1 MFVVQPSGCPPRALD
16 ADRTV
21 RNLHGDAV
29 GTDASPP
36 QTPVSERCAFCSAP
50 LPVDFLTGAGNPET
64 GARHYCCY
72 GCRLLGDRRPAS
84 LPAAEFVAP
93 TANTPWFRIGIGV
106 ALASQAMLLGF
117 AVNLTPPEGGLRW
130 ILHAL
135 LAGSSLVVLAVL
147 GGPLLQTAW
156 ASACRRRITVE
167 MLFLAG
173 IVGAFGASAW
183 STLTG
188 VGAVYY
194 EVVAVLLV
202 VYTVGRTLTAR
213 ARERAFA
220 ESRRLR
226 DTFDTCRRLAADGTA
241 VLTPV
246 AAVEP
251 GDRVRVFPGE
261 PVPVDGRILD
271 GASYLRETPLTG
283 EPFPVVR
290 RAGDRVL
297 AGSWAEDGELLLEAT
312 ASGRSRRLDELLALV
327 EQARDAA
334 VSQRTGPMDL
344 ADRITRW
351 FLPFVLIVSATTF
364 VAWTAHGQAAVGLF
378 NALAVLLV
386 ACPCALGLATPLGLW
401 NALATLAARG
411 MVVRSGDALERLAQV
426 DLVMFDKTGTLSEER
441 QSLVDFVAR
450 EPGQR
455 TWLLHVLREVQSRS
469 PHPAARAFAALEPER
484 DFVPP
489 VILSLKPVPARGI
502 EAWIRDGEREHHL
515 RVGQT
520 DWIGH
525 DSDRRSLAGELRDG
539 STDPVVAIEVD
550 GHLAGLAVVRERVRD
565 SVPDTLRWLGG
576 LGCRITILT
585 GDQVSR
591 ARNLIQSAG
600 APESITAIEGSL
612 NPTGKCDRVA
622 AAEAGGSRV
631 AFVGDGV
638 NDAPALGAA
647 SVGIA
652 LLHGAPLATATADAV
667 LCGDD
672 LLEIPHAIALARRV
686 RGAIR
691 SNLLFAAFYNALG
704 MALAAT
710 GRLHPIT
717 AALLMV
723 GSSTVVSWRALRS
736 GRAGDCH
743 PQSDGRSSD
752 SVPGALRLAIPA
764 TMLMQ
769 IPLVLYL
776 GALAP
781 VPAVLATLV
790 LGALGLGF
798 FRLGRMRRVASGPW
812 GWLVPGLWMTGAML
826 GPGNLGMLLGWWVD
840 AGWGP
845 VMREGVCLCCQSH
858 HYFSLSGRIPW
869 MYLGMLVGGLPAM
882 LPGIAALGGRLGRT
896 ALLGLSA
903 LGMTL
908 GMSSGADA
916 ILRWAG
922 PGHPLQFLLAL
933 GGMTIGMLI
942 GMFFACAAGE
952 AVAAAVLDRPSH
964 SSP

>member
-1 MFVVQPSGCPPRALD
+1 MD

>member
-1 MFVVQPSGCPPRALD
+1 M
-16 ADRTV
+16 
-21 RNLHGDAV
+21 
-29 GTDASPP
+29 GTEASPP
-36 QTPVSERCAFCSAP
+36 QTPVSERCAYCSAP
-50 LPVDFLTGAGNPET
+50 LPVDFLKGAGNAQAAP
-64 GARHYCCY
+64 RHYCCY
-72 GCRLLGDRRPAS
+72 GCRLLGEQRPAS

-93 TANTPWFRIGIGV
+93 SAPTPWFRIGIGV

-156 ASACRRRITVE
+156 ASARRRRITVE

-183 STLTG
+183 STISR

-312 ASGRSRRLDELLALV
+312 ASGRARRLDELLALV

-334 VSQRTGPMDL
+334 VSPRSGPMDL

-351 FLPFVLIVSATTF
+351 FLPIVLGVSVATF
-364 VAWTAHGQAAVGLF
+364 VVWTAHGQASVGLF

-411 MVVRSGDALERLAQV
+411 VVVRSGDALERLALV
-426 DLVMFDKTGTLSEER
+426 DQVMFDKTGTLSEER
-441 QSLVDFVAR
+441 QSLLDFVAR
-450 EPGQR
+450 EPGR
-455 TWLLHVLREVQSRS
+455 RAGLLHLLREVQCRS

-484 DFVPP
+484 DLVPP
-489 VILSLKPVPARGI
+489 AILSLKPVPARGI
-502 EAWIRDGEREHHL
+502 EAWIRDGDREHHL
-515 RVGQT
+515 RVGQP

-525 DSDRRSLAGELRDG
+525 NAERALLSAELRNVG
-539 STDPVVAIEVD
+539 SDPVVAIELD
-550 GHLAGLAVVRERVRD
+550 GQLAGLAVVRERVRD
-565 SVPDTLRWLGG
+565 SVPETFRWLGS
-576 LGCRITILT
+576 LGCRLTILT

-591 ARNLIQSAG
+591 ARDLVQSAR
-600 APESITAIEGSL
+600 APDGVTAIEGSL
-612 NPTGKCDRVA
+612 SPADKSARVA

-647 SVGIA
+647 SVGFA

-736 GRAGDCH
+736 GRAGECH
-743 PQSDGRSSD
+743 PESEGRGTD
-752 SVPGALRLAIPA
+752 SVPAALRWVVPA
-764 TMLMQ
+764 TLLAQ
-769 IPLVLYL
+769 IPMTLYL
-776 GALAP
+776 GARGPL
-781 VPAVLATLV
+781 PATLATLV
-790 LGALGLGF
+790 LAALAAGYVH
-798 FRLGRMRRVASGPW
+798 LGRRRQGTSGTW
-812 GWLVPGLWMTGAML
+812 GWLVPGLWMAGAML

-840 AGWGP
+840 AGRGP

-869 MYLGMLVGGLPAM
+869 MYLGMLVGGLPPM
-882 LPGIAALGGRLGRT
+882 LPGLAALGGRLGRG

-903 LGMTL
+903 MGMIL
-908 GMSSGADA
+908 GMSWGADA

-933 GGMTIGMLI
+933 VGMTLGMLI

-952 AVAAAVLDRPSH
+952 AVAAAVLDRQRSIR
-964 SSP
+964 

>member
-1 MFVVQPSGCPPRALD
+1 MG
-16 ADRTV
+16 ADRNPGILQGV
-21 RNLHGDAV
+21 PV

-36 QTPVSERCAFCSAP
+36 QTSVSERCAYCGAP
-50 LPVDFLTGAGNPET
+50 LPVDFLKGGGPGDAAP
-64 GARHYCCY
+64 RHYCCY
-72 GCRLLGDRRPAS
+72 GCRLLGERRPAS

-93 TANTPWFRIGIGV
+93 TAHTPWFRIGIGV

-117 AVNLTPPEGGLRW
+117 AVNLTPPDGGLRW
-130 ILHAL
+130 ILHGL
-135 LAGSSLVVLAVL
+135 LASSSLVVLAVL

-156 ASACRRRITVE
+156 ASARRRRITVE

-183 STLTG
+183 STLSG

-226 DTFDTCRRLAADGTA
+226 DTFDTCRRVAADGTA

-261 PVPVDGRILD
+261 PVPVDGRILE

-290 RAGDRVL
+290 RVGDRVL

-312 ASGRSRRLDELLALV
+312 APGRARRLDELLALV

-334 VSQRTGPMDL
+334 AAQRTGPMDL

-351 FLPFVLIVSATTF
+351 FLPFVLIVSGTTF
-364 VAWTAHGQAAVGLF
+364 AVWTAHGQAAVGLF

-426 DLVMFDKTGTLSEER
+426 DQVMFDKTGTLSKER

-450 EPGQR
+450 ESGR
-455 TWLLHVLREVQSRS
+455 RAWLLHVLREVQSRS
-469 PHPAARAFAALEPER
+469 PHPAARAFAALESEP
-484 DFVPP
+484 DLVPP

-502 EAWIRDGEREHHL
+502 EAWIRDGDREHHL
-515 RVGQT
+515 RVGQP

-525 DSDRRSLAGELRDG
+525 DSDRRLLAAEFRAG
-539 STDPVVAIEVD
+539 SSDPVVAIELD
-550 GHLAGLAVVRERVRD
+550 GQLAGLAVVRERVRD
-565 SVPDTLRWLGG
+565 SVPETLRWLGS
-576 LGCRITILT
+576 LGCRVTILT

-591 ARNLIQSAG
+591 ARDLIQSAG
-600 APESITAIEGSL
+600 APDSVTAMEGSL
-612 NPTGKCDRVA
+612 SPTEKSARVA
-622 AAEAGGSRV
+622 AAEAGGTRV

-638 NDAPALGAA
+638 NDAPALRAA

-672 LLEIPHAIALARRV
+672 LMEIPQAIALARRV

-743 PQSDGRSSD
+743 PQADGRSSD
-752 SVPGALRLAIPA
+752 SVPRALRLGVPAAI
-764 TMLMQ
+764 LLQ
-769 IPLVLYL
+769 IPLTLFL

-781 VPAVLATLV
+781 MPAAFATLV
-790 LGALGLGF
+790 LGALAVGF
-798 FRLGRMRRVASGPW
+798 FQLGRVQRGASGTW

-826 GPGNLGMLLGWWVD
+826 GPGNLGMLLGWWLD
-840 AGWGP
+840 AGRGP

-882 LPGIAALGGRLGRT
+882 MPGIAALGGRLGRT

-903 LGMTL
+903 LGMIL
-908 GMSSGADA
+908 GMSWGADA

-922 PGHPLQFLLAL
+922 PGHSHQFLLAL
-933 GGMTIGMLI
+933 AGMTVGMLI

-952 AVAAAVLDRPSH
+952 AVAAAVLDRQR
-964 SSP
+964 SSR